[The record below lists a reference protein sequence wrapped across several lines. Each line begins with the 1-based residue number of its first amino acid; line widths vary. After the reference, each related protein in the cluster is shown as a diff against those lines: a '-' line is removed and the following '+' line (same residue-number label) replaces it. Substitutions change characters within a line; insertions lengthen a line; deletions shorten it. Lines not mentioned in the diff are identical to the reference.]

1 MGDKSNF
8 KKKFVNIFH
17 QAINICKDSGQEA
30 DNCYN
35 KGRNDA
41 FDEVLQWYI
50 KESDNGNKL
59 VTVNQI
65 IMYLQ
70 EKLEK
75 TKTQLNKDNDNINND
90 MSFENSSDMGRL
102 FSFPEF
108 N

>member
-17 QAINICKDSGQEA
+17 QAINVCKDSGQES

-75 TKTQLNKDNDNINND
+75 AKTQLNKDNDNINND